1 MVTLNE
7 ADVIAHDD
15 DLATAQRLIEARV
28 PEAIGLWAHA
38 LAGRAEPGLTHGW
51 IHNVGA
57 VELGPRFAAAVAV
70 VAGAGTAE
78 AMLAASAAEAGG
90 ARLEDEEAAATWIAR
105 ALGEE
110 AA

>member
-7 ADVIAHDD
+7 ADLIAHDD
-15 DLATAQRLIEARV
+15 DLATARRLIEARL
-28 PEAIGLWAHA
+28 PEAVGLWARA
-38 LAGRAEPGLTHGW
+38 LADRAEPGLTHGW

-90 ARLEDEEAAATWIAR
+90 ARLEAEGAAAPWIAR
-105 ALGEE
+105 TLGEE

>member
-15 DLATAQRLIEARV
+15 DLATARRLIEARL
-28 PEAIGLWAHA
+28 PEAVGLWSRA
-38 LAGRAEPGLTHGW
+38 LADHAEQGITHGW
-51 IHNVGA
+51 VHDVGA
-57 VELGPRFAAAVAV
+57 VELGPRHAAALAV

-78 AMLAASAAEAGG
+78 AMLAASAAEAGT
-90 ARLEDEEAAATWIAR
+90 ARLEAEEAAAPWIAR

>member
-1 MVTLNE
+1 MVTLNA

-15 DLATAQRLIEARV
+15 DLATAQRLIEARL

-38 LAGRAEPGLTHGW
+38 LEDRAEPGLTHGW
-51 IHNVGA
+51 IHDVGA
-57 VELGPRFAAAVAV
+57 VELGPRHAAALAV

-78 AMLAASAAEAGG
+78 AMLAASAAEAGA
-90 ARLEDEEAAATWIAR
+90 ARPEAVAAAAPWTAR
-105 ALGEE
+105 TLGEE

>member
-1 MVTLNE
+1 MVTLNA

-15 DLATAQRLIEARV
+15 DLATAQRLIETRV
-28 PEAIGLWAHA
+28 PEAIGLWARA
-38 LAGRAEPGLTHGW
+38 LTDHAEPGLTHGW
-51 IHNVGA
+51 IHAVGA

-78 AMLAASAAEAGG
+78 AMLAASAAEAGT
-90 ARLEDEEAAATWIAR
+90 ARPEAEEAATPWIAR
-105 ALGEE
+105 TLGEG